1 MSIKH
6 QVYWGLLPLWSSQHF
21 YCVGVVKQPP
31 LPLIMSACIYLLYFL
46 VNFYF
51 CSGVYVAK
59 LINANLGAMICIR
72 TNSNTTRSFP
82 GVHRLGMLKSKM
94 YFFFLYVIEK
104 HLRTTICCCS
114 QTFAEIGRKTYEKP
128 KSVLNSH
135 HNPRAVSGPFRIFW
149 YLVILY

>member
-6 QVYWGLLPLWSSQHF
+6 QVYWGLLPLWSSQHS

-94 YFFFLYVIEK
+94 YFFFFICNRETFENNNLLLFSNVCRK
-104 HLRTTICCCS
+104 RTKDITW
-114 QTFAEIGRKTYEKP
+114 EKP

-149 YLVILY
+149 YLY

>member
-1 MSIKH
+1 M
-6 QVYWGLLPLWSSQHF
+6 
-21 YCVGVVKQPP
+21 GVVKQPP

-94 YFFFLYVIEK
+94 YFFFFICNRETFENNNLLLFSNVCRK
-104 HLRTTICCCS
+104 RTKDIT
-114 QTFAEIGRKTYEKP
+114 
-128 KSVLNSH
+128 
-135 HNPRAVSGPFRIFW
+135 
-149 YLVILY
+149 